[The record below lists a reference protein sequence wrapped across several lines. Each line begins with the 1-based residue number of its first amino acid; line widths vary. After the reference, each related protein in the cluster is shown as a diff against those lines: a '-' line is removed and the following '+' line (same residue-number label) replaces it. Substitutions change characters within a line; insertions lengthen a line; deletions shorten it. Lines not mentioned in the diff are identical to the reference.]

1 MLSDKGLGSITTGSP
16 GHNSTEGVDIYDNAL
31 KETKLEAKESAALPP
46 VPTHLNS
53 RGGERSGKRAFHG
66 LDGGPGKKKKKKIII
81 RKKVEGT
88 PGKTKPKQPNNNNI
102 KKNAATYSKGN
113 PMSLSL

>member
-16 GHNSTEGVDIYDNAL
+16 GHNSTDFSSVKGVAIYDNAL

-66 LDGGPGKKKKKKIII
+66 LDGGPGKKKKK
-81 RKKVEGT
+81 R
-88 PGKTKPKQPNNNNI
+88 
-102 KKNAATYSKGN
+102 
-113 PMSLSL
+113 